1 MYSSGVRLIRGGQ
14 DRTMKNIF
22 VNKATREAILAVY
35 NAGLEDKLFTKVSP
49 KAIENMAAF
58 IHSALAKA
66 SIATKKKAER
76 SGKGSVI
83 TLENLL
89 APAKKPNFKTRTV
102 AEEVTDH
109 TQAQI
114 SVIENLSRR
123 VRELEK
129 GQQYMMGLLSPKFQT
144 DGMSTEQLYSLTAKE
159 KSNDWF
165 TNNVKA
171 KA

>member
-1 MYSSGVRLIRGGQ
+1 
-14 DRTMKNIF
+14 MKNIF
-22 VNKATREAILAVY
+22 INKAAREAILAIY
-35 NAGLEDKLFTKVSP
+35 NAGLEVPLFNKVSP
-49 KAIENMAAF
+49 KAVENMAAF
-58 IHSALAKA
+58 MHSALAKA

-76 SGKGSVI
+76 SSKGSVI

-89 APAKKPNFKTRTV
+89 APSKKPNFKTRTV

-144 DGMSTEQLYSLTAKE
+144 DRMSTKELFSLTAQE
-159 KSNDWF
+159 KSNDWL
-165 TNNVKA
+165 TNNVKK